1 MSGHVLPLLR
11 IPERGGLDAVRN
23 PLARQHPV
31 FDGSGSPCNLR
42 ILGIGY
48 ASKGW
53 QKGSVLV
60 PVRTDTGQAMGYWAI
75 PEGTTVREIALA
87 GRVSWCE
94 W

>member
-1 MSGHVLPLLR
+1 VVSTPSVT
-11 IPERGGLDAVRN
+11 IWRGNTQSSTVRDHR
-23 PLARQHPV
+23 A
-31 FDGSGSPCNLR
+31 LR

>member
-11 IPERGGLDAVRN
+11 IPSAVVSTPSVTIWRGNTQSSTVRDHR
-23 PLARQHPV
+23 A
-31 FDGSGSPCNLR
+31 LR